1 MIRLTTIVLLITVG
15 CGGASK
21 APPIEV
27 ETGVASFGISE
38 IYYEVAGT
46 GEPTVV
52 LLHGGLL
59 DCTMW
64 DEQFEMLSR
73 NHRVVRFDASAH
85 GRSAL
90 PPEAYLD
97 HADLLGL
104 MEHLQIESAVL
115 VGLSMGG
122 RVAIDMALEEPMR
135 VRGLVAVSP
144 GLGGYRFAS
153 DFHLENRKSMIA
165 AWKSG
170 DFDAVVEAFQRE
182 WTDGPLR
189 APEDVD
195 QEVRERVRMMARN
208 TVESVMEGRT
218 IRPPAIERLNELQLP
233 MLVVVGE
240 LDMPGIHEIADLL
253 VEANSNAEL
262 VVVPGVAHMVNLE
275 KSEEFNDL
283 LLRFLERF

>member
-64 DEQFEMLSR
+64 DEQFEFLSR
-73 NHRVVRFDASAH
+73 NHRVIRFDASAH

-97 HADLLGL
+97 HANLLGL

-144 GLGGYRFAS
+144 GLGGYSFAS
-153 DFHLENRKSMIA
+153 DFHVENRKFMIA

-195 QEVRERVRMMARN
+195 QEVRERVRVMARN

-218 IRPPAIERLNELQLP
+218 LRPPAIERLTELQLP

-240 LDMPGIHEIADLL
+240 LDMPGIHEIANLL
-253 VEANSNAEL
+253 VEANPNAEL
-262 VVVPGVAHMVNLE
+262 ATIPNVAHMVNLE
-275 KSEEFNDL
+275 APEEFNQL
-283 LLRFLERF
+283 LLDYLERF